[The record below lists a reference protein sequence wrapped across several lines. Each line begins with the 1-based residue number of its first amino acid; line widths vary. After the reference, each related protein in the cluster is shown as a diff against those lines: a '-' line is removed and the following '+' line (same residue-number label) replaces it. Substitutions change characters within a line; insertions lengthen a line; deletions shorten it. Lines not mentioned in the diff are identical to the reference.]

1 MKGFEPSAA
10 GATTQCSNQLSYTH
24 HKREKTEINAG
35 RLLLVARLEGLE
47 PPAHS
52 LEGCCSIR
60 LSYRRLIFFS
70 TFHGLCQLEEI
81 NKGSGGQGKY
91 SKNSFTNNQSEEK
104 LLF

>member
-1 MKGFEPSAA
+1 
-10 GATTQCSNQLSYTH
+10 
-24 HKREKTEINAG
+24 
-35 RLLLVARLEGLE
+35 
-47 PPAHS
+47 
-52 LEGCCSIR
+52 